1 MKITAMANIELQAAE
16 CSGSK
21 RITHS
26 ALRIDMTPMVDL
38 GFLLITF
45 FIFTTTL
52 SDKTTMKLYMPHD
65 GDPTPTGES
74 KVLTVLLG
82 NKNTVYAY
90 EGSFEKA
97 ARENKVITTNY
108 NPARGIG
115 QLIREKQKQLV
126 HIKDGK
132 EALLFLIKPTNQ
144 STYKNVVD
152 ALDET
157 TINGV
162 KKYMLVEPSA
172 EEIQFLKE

>member
-1 MKITAMANIELQAAE
+1 MANIELQAAE
-16 CSGSK
+16 CRGSK
-21 RITHS
+21 RRIHS
-26 ALRIDMTPMVDL
+26 SLRIDMTPMVDL

-45 FIFTTTL
+45 FVFTTTL
-52 SDKTTMKLYMPHD
+52 SDKSTMKLYMPHD

-74 KVLTVLLG
+74 RVLTVLLG
-82 NKNTVYAY
+82 DKNKVYAY
-90 EGSFEKA
+90 EGGFDKA
-97 ARENKVITTNY
+97 VKDNKVITTNY
-108 NPARGIG
+108 NEAGGIG

-126 HIKDGK
+126 NTKDGK
-132 EALLFLIKPTNQ
+132 EALLFLIKPLKQ

-162 KKYMLVEPSA
+162 KKYMLVEPSG